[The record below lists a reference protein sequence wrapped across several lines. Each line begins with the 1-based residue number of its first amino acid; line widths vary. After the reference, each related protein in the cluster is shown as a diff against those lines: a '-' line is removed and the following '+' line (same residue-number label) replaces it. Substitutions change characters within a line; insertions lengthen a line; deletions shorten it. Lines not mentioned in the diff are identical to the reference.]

1 MERAKARHPLGAMR
15 RDGPCVYGRAPKR
28 EAPLRMGKLDGELSS
43 RFTVM
48 LSLTLRC
55 PRLLDPTG
63 EAAGAV
69 RKGFPE

>member
-1 MERAKARHPLGAMR
+1 
-15 RDGPCVYGRAPKR
+15 
-28 EAPLRMGKLDGELSS
+28 MGKLDGELSS